1 MKNAFCNVHIDY
13 DALLYNYRQ
22 IKLLHPC
29 IMPVIKSNAYSH
41 GAVEIAKFFAKENV
55 EYFATGTIYEALE
68 LRRNGIDKEIIPL
81 LGALTEEEYRKGEEA
96 GIVALAHDA
105 QSLEKALACSS
116 KIAVKINSG
125 MGRLGFLPQD
135 IGEVVHAIKKA
146 GKTAKY
152 ALTHYASADII
163 SDNGYMQF
171 QAERLAP
178 AVTALKN
185 AFPELKTSF
194 ANSAGLVAYPEYMG
208 DIARVGMIFYGG
220 NPLIRTEKEQ
230 ITPLLKPALSLSAP
244 ILSINR
250 LKRGECLSYM
260 QSFTAERDT
269 VAAWVAIGYANG
281 YRRSNRV
288 FSEDSSFVPHMNVQG
303 HLCPVLGYV
312 TMQMTAI
319 DITDIYDG
327 NNIRVG
333 DEVYVLGGEKNP
345 VTPLMLADWWNT
357 IPHEVLTSLGF

>member
-13 DALLYNYRQ
+13 NALLYNFRQ
-22 IKLLHPC
+22 IKKLHPNL
-29 IMPVIKSNAYSH
+29 MPVIKSNAYSH
-41 GAVEIAKFFAKENV
+41 GAVDIAKFFAAEAV
-55 EYFATGTIYEALE
+55 EYFAAGTVYEALE
-68 LRRNGIDKEIIPL
+68 LRENGIAQEIIPL
-81 LGALTEEEYRKGEEA
+81 LGAIADEEYKKAAEA
-96 GIVALAHDA
+96 DIVSLAHNA
-105 QSLEKALACSS
+105 QSLDKALTYSD

-135 IGEVVHAIKKA
+135 IGEVIHQIKRAGKKA
-146 GKTAKY
+146 SY

-163 SDNGYMQF
+163 SEQGYMQF
-171 QAERLAP
+171 QAQKLAP
-178 AVTALKN
+178 AVSALKD
-185 AFPELKTSF
+185 AFPDLKTSF
-194 ANSAGLVAYPEYMG
+194 ANSAALVAYPEFMG

-220 NPLIRTEKEQ
+220 NPLVGTEKEHL
-230 ITPLLKPALSLSAP
+230 TPHLMPALTLTAP

-269 VAAWVAIGYANG
+269 VAAWIGIGYANG

-288 FSEDSSFVPHMNVQG
+288 FSQDSDFVPHVCING
-303 HLCPVLGYV
+303 HHCPVLGYV
-312 TMQMTAI
+312 TMQMTAV

-327 NNIRVG
+327 SNISIG
-333 DEVYVLGGEKNP
+333 DEAYVLGGKENP
-345 VTPLMLADWWNT
+345 VTPEMLAKWWNT

>member
-1 MKNAFCNVHIDY
+1 MKNAFCKVHIDF
-13 DALLYNYRQ
+13 DALLYNFKQ
-22 IKLLHPC
+22 IKLLHPH

-41 GAVEIAKFFAKENV
+41 GAVDIAKFFEKENV

-68 LRRNGIDKEIIPL
+68 LREHGISKEIIPL
-81 LGALTEEEYRKGEEA
+81 LGALTDEEFIQGEKA
-96 GIVALAHDA
+96 DIVSLAHNKET
-105 QSLEKALACSS
+105 LEKALAHSS

-135 IGEVVHAIKKA
+135 IDEVIHSIKKA

-152 ALTHYASADII
+152 ALTHYASADVI
-163 SDNGYMQF
+163 SEQGYMQF
-171 QAERLAP
+171 QAEKLAP
-178 AVTALKN
+178 AVAALKS
-185 AFPELKTSF
+185 AFPEIKTSF

-220 NPLIRTEKEQ
+220 NPLLGTAKEE
-230 ITPLLKPALSLSAP
+230 ITPLLKPALSLTAP

-269 VAAWVAIGYANG
+269 IAAWVGIGYANG

-288 FSEDSSFVPHMNVQG
+288 FSQDSSFVPHMSIQG
-303 HLCPVLGYV
+303 RHCPVLGYV

-327 NNIRVG
+327 NNIKTG
-333 DEVYVLGGEKNP
+333 DEVYVLGGPDNP
-345 VTPLMLADWWNT
+345 ITPEMLAKWWNT